1 MLLLCISLLMLS
13 SALADESVRAKQQ
26 SAILIGYDRTSDT
39 YSGIED
45 NLRRI
50 HSLWMGVSVDNSTV
64 SINETLPSHA
74 DTPLY
79 LSRFAAFEENH
90 SDLNVSIETGN
101 LAIGNLVVRPMN
113 ASIWHGSRSF
123 LVQPQDPQPP
133 EGTLRSYHIELV
145 FPLATVDDARW
156 ESLDS
161 SASQDAISVN
171 VRVRDVRY
179 AVLLDTNQTLNPDGE
194 SLLNVTMSGGTVA
207 TVQFFPPSS
216 VEVWSSE
223 DMDLKASV
231 GFSVPVY
238 VETDDGISVEGAVNR
253 TGKIRLA

>member
-1 MLLLCISLLMLS
+1 
-13 SALADESVRAKQQ
+13 
-26 SAILIGYDRTSDT
+26 
-39 YSGIED
+39 
-45 NLRRI
+45 
-50 HSLWMGVSVDNSTV
+50 
-64 SINETLPSHA
+64 
-74 DTPLY
+74 
-79 LSRFAAFEENH
+79 
-90 SDLNVSIETGN
+90 
-101 LAIGNLVVRPMN
+101 
-113 ASIWHGSRSF
+113 
-123 LVQPQDPQPP
+123 
-133 EGTLRSYHIELV
+133 
-145 FPLATVDDARW
+145 
-156 ESLDS
+156 
-161 SASQDAISVN
+161 VN